1 MTIEQ
6 DILGFLARRRRELRM
21 PISALAERAGTS
33 VSTVKRVLAGD
44 TSVSYDTLCR
54 IAGAMGAS
62 FKLNARSPSAV
73 IRQEARRKAK
83 LVARMVQGTSAMEAQ
98 AVDTETLDRIAQA
111 TEAKLIT
118 RLGGM
123 LWGK

>member
-1 MTIEQ
+1 MTIKQ
-6 DILGFLARRRRELRM
+6 DILGFLGRRRRELRM
-21 PISALAERAGTS
+21 PISALSERANTS

-44 TSVSYDTLCR
+44 TSVGYGTLCR
-54 IAGAMGAS
+54 IAEAMGVS
-62 FKLNARSPSAV
+62 FEANARSPRSV
-73 IRQEARRKAK
+73 IQKEAKRKAK

-98 AVDTETLDRIAQA
+98 AVDTETLNRIAQA